1 MKFIVENSAE
11 IKDIIEYHNDI
22 EIPDYSKI
30 LKK

>member
-22 EIPDYSKI
+22 EIPDYSKN
-30 LKK
+30 LK